1 MREVAA
7 EVLDACAK
15 WITDTE
21 FDIPDSD
28 EG

>member
-15 WITDTE
+15 WMPDTE